1 MGPRG
6 NRTKGSTFECPVCFT
21 TAVHFSVGICNHS
34 ICQECSVRMRV
45 LLGANEC
52 PIVSSLL
59 NEFFDRKSGIRFEN
73 EDVQRKFKSLVQH
86 VCSICEDHV
95 GFPNL
100 KQLETHCQ
108 RKHELFYCQ
117 LCSEHLN
124 LFNMK
129 DASTLGHLLATH
141 RRKGDRDDKSHKGH
155 PCCEFCNQRFMDNE
169 ALFLHLR
176 KENITSVISATQM
189 GKNNTY
195 YPNYDTL
202 RDHFGEQHY
211 LCTEPSC
218 KDSQFTHAFKS
229 EIDFKVEKSVPKWKS
244 SDTSRTQEDFPS
256 LGRPSN
262 SAPPLTTNKSQKNV
276 AQRIRDSDFS
286 QIQVLIQGTLPHG
299 PPQLHLI
306 KKSSQTTGEDFPGL
320 DPPSRKRN
328 GNNGKNGK
336 KKSEDDYFN
345 DCMVGGWKYQATILK
360 TLQILFLHPMIAGQ
374 CTPLK
379 SVINQTLDKR
389 IQMILLQTLP
399 NSRDP
404 IPNQWDCVS
413 TPDLFVPNEATG
425 AKPKSTAPPPPP
437 GFHFNSKQSKAN
449 NTEQT
454 LPFGNV
460 RSTYN
465 PPKDFAVRN
474 KKLLS
479 LITRILGGKSLEFKE
494 FMNISKSF
502 VMSLSAQKG
511 FYDKCVEIVSDNNK
525 LMEFLPELIFLLPDI
540 KKQQELHRLHQ
551 KKNSFLKI
559 VYLEE
564 CDKCNQLLSSKDISQ
579 HRNSHSLD
587 GDFPSFMSY
596 LDLHDIVATASRIPV
611 KTNDEALP
619 SLGFVDPSLGLEDL
633 PDNYKFE
640 LPLWMVLPLIRH
652 GLEPDYPN
660 PALISTKNGRYLIS
674 KIGTHPFAEKLGKI
688 LPDVL
693 RKRFRMIMDSS
704 QHAGDGD
711 ALHQKAKLDILERE
725 LFSQG
730 QESKRQAT
738 SWFKRK
744 TGQIQTA
751 TMVSRHYKRKAS
763 VLE

>member
-52 PIVSSLL
+52 PICRQDLPEVYQTVSLTSFPKSSLL

-124 LFNMK
+124 LF
-129 DASTLGHLLATH
+129 THERRLYTRTLLATH

-176 KENITSVISATQM
+176 KEHYFCHFCDSHGQ
-189 GKNNTY
+189 NNTY

-229 EIDFKVEKSVPKWKS
+229 EIDFKAHLVEKHSFKNMTVDVEFNYKNRRGGAHSSRGGRNKIPPSREMVPAIFEEPILVQPQTIPDVNSAENFPSLSSSSGGGASNISRTASGDALAKKLAIKSGKSVPKWKS

-276 AQRIRDSDFS
+276 AQRIRDSDFANPS
-286 QIQVLIQGTLPHG
+286 VDPRNSASWSSTTASN
-299 PPQLHLI
+299 
-306 KKSSQTTGEDFPGL
+306 KKKVTNQAAAPFSSKPIVPKTTGEDFPGL

-345 DCMVGGWKYQATILK
+345 DCMVGGWKYQGNNLK
-360 TLQILFLHPMIAGQ
+360 NAANIISASNDSWSMVSNRNSNNNQS
-374 CTPLK
+374 K
-379 SVINQTLDKR
+379 NQTEAPIPGMKYATEKR
-389 IQMILLQTLP
+389 HQSDFGQKDTNDSLTDLSNNFPSLGPSTKKISAHFQP

-494 FMNISKSF
+494 FMNISKKFRDESI
-502 VMSLSAQKG
+502 SSEG

-587 GDFPSFMSY
+587 GDFPS
-596 LDLHDIVATASRIPV
+596 L
-611 KTNDEALP
+611 
-619 SLGFVDPSLGLEDL
+619 
-633 PDNYKFE
+633 
-640 LPLWMVLPLIRH
+640 
-652 GLEPDYPN
+652 
-660 PALISTKNGRYLIS
+660 
-674 KIGTHPFAEKLGKI
+674 
-688 LPDVL
+688 
-693 RKRFRMIMDSS
+693 
-704 QHAGDGD
+704 
-711 ALHQKAKLDILERE
+711 
-725 LFSQG
+725 
-730 QESKRQAT
+730 
-738 SWFKRK
+738 
-744 TGQIQTA
+744 
-751 TMVSRHYKRKAS
+751 
-763 VLE
+763 